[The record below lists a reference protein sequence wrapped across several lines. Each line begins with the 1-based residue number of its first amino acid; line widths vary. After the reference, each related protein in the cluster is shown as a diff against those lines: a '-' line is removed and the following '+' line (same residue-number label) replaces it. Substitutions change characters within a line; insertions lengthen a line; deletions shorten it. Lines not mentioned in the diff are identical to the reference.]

1 MLSAILASFPCESN
15 ALDVRHVIN
24 SLDKSQVRF
33 NHRVN
38 ELEPP
43 DFRK

>member
-1 MLSAILASFPCESN
+1 MLSAILASFPWESN

-24 SLDKSQVRF
+24 SLDESQVRF
-33 NHRVN
+33 NHRVH

-43 DFRK
+43 DICK